1 MRTIIPCAYAPWAPP
16 LLRRVR
22 RCSGVFLLLFLV
34 LSPLSSCKIRSWKTS
49 ASEPAAAP
57 YATESVAIVVTV
69 LLKVKPGAPIVFSLE
84 NVIRAPGDLKE
95 NTAPESQPPTGY
107 WVSIL
112 DKTGRL
118 IASASA
124 GENPLRKKM
133 EYVNDEG
140 KLASREVQLEEDWIA
155 LRFQEGAGPY
165 LCRVDHYAGETA
177 VRIVEFPISEK

>member
-1 MRTIIPCAYAPWAPP
+1 MKTNLSFTCALFPVSR
-16 LLRRVR
+16 LR
-22 RCSGVFLLLFLV
+22 RCSGLLLLFLAAFI
-34 LSPLSSCKIRSWKTS
+34 SFPSCKIRSWKTP
-49 ASEPAAAP
+49 ASEPGAAP
-57 YATESVAIVVTV
+57 YATESADIVVTV
-69 LLKVKPGAPIVFSLE
+69 LLKVKPGAPIAFSLE

-95 NTAPESQPPTGY
+95 NLTPESQPRMGY

-118 IASASA
+118 IAAASA
-124 GENPLRKKM
+124 GENPLLKKM

-165 LCRVDHYAGETA
+165 LCRVDHYSGETV
-177 VRIVEFPISEK
+177 VRIIEFPISEK